1 MRVVVREEREH
12 VDVHKQAC
20 VSVCIYIH
28 SHFRIYGCNCTDVIA
43 AICFVD
49 VDSSLLV
56 LNSTSATSTPSFS
69 QQGLGL
75 RWAGC

>member
-1 MRVVVREEREH
+1 MTQAARTRVRVVVHEEHER
-12 VDVHKQAC
+12 VDVHQQAC

-28 SHFRIYGCNCTDVIA
+28 SHFRMYGSNCTDGIA

-56 LNSTSATSTPSFS
+56 QKT
-69 QQGLGL
+69 
-75 RWAGC
+75 